1 MNKINK
7 RLRARNDS
15 KLTIQKYL
23 IQNKSYCMEISVVLK
38 IVERLV
44 KLEQMLLELSH
55 QCKSRYFI
63 ADL

>member
-23 IQNKSYCMEISVVLK
+23 IQNKGYCMQISVVLK

-44 KLEQMLLELSH
+44 KLEQMLLE
-55 QCKSRYFI
+55 
-63 ADL
+63 